1 MSPHLRRIAPAGLM
15 MLIALNLG
23 LAPTSIAAPAPLSIS
38 ITSVDITPQIDPLDS
53 QTHDFVVISG
63 TASNVGA
70 ATVDDTLTLETG
82 PAIGT
87 RSELADVIQT
97 HDAKRLRAAAIDPIA
112 INGLANQESK
122 PWSFRIR
129 ADELWGTH
137 DSGVFPI
144 GVSASNGLVK
154 EVVAQ
159 AWFGNRADVTPTH
172 ITTAVVLSSTK
183 HMSDEQDAKAIALAE
198 ANRIAGL
205 TAGELDDQSFI
216 VDNYVLDLLA
226 TVNSPEAKA
235 TATRMETLK
244 TAASIYGNSDL
255 PRLIA
260 GKQRAAI
267 TRALELTPNTGNVLY
282 LPNSEKPILPSFGAR
297 LDSVLIPVISNVAV
311 AGDQYATVEA
321 LGKSDS
327 QRVLIADQGLNNC
340 LTLKDP
346 FATQWCISSQLGMI
360 TAESPNASRHVLMV
374 TPTSWSPDSTMRTA
388 VARALNTSLGHKTE
402 SLSTLLRS
410 TPATNLSTDN
420 RTPEKFDSSLRKVE
434 REVLRTQISIENVF
448 GNTDISESL
457 TSISV
462 LMYSQNWKS
471 AATAKHFGRVH
482 AQQAHELLNQLR
494 LEGSKH
500 VTIPGTKANLPIT
513 VFNSSAYVAHVQVMV
528 AGTGANR
535 LSASPSD
542 LVAVEPGSRVSVQIP
557 ITLNS
562 AGDVQAVVYLAD
574 SNGATFGDSL
584 SIQIASTA
592 YQQFARSLVWV
603 ALTALVLLV
612 GSNVWRRTRNT
623 STNVSA

>member
-1 MSPHLRRIAPAGLM
+1 MI
-15 MLIALNLG
+15 LIALSLG
-23 LAPTSIAAPAPLSIS
+23 LAPASIADQAPLSVSIASVEIS
-38 ITSVDITPQIDPLDS
+38 PQIDPLDGK
-53 QTHDFVVISG
+53 THDFVVISG
-63 TASNVGA
+63 TASNVSA
-70 ATVDDTLTLETG
+70 TTVDDTLTLETG

-97 HDAKRLRAAAIDPIA
+97 HDAKRLRAAPITP
-112 INGLANQESK
+112 IVIRDLATQESK
-122 PWSFRIR
+122 PWSFKIR
-129 ADELWGTH
+129 ADELWGTF
-137 DSGVFPI
+137 DSGVFPL

-154 EVVAQ
+154 DIVAQ
-159 AWFGNRADVTPTH
+159 TWFGNRPDVAPTH

-183 HMSDEQDAKAIALAE
+183 HLSDEQNAETIVLAE
-198 ANRIAGL
+198 ANRIADL
-205 TAGELDDQSFI
+205 TAGELDEQSFI

-226 TVNSPEAKA
+226 NVDSPRAKS
-235 TATRMETLK
+235 TATRIESLK

-282 LPNSEKPILPSFGAR
+282 LPNSEKPPLPSFGAR
-297 LDSVLIPVISNVAV
+297 LDSVIIPVITNVAV

-321 LGKSDS
+321 IGKTDS
-327 QRVLIADQGLNNC
+327 QRVLISDQGLNGC
-340 LTLKDP
+340 LALQDS

-374 TPTSWSPDSTMRTA
+374 TPTSWSPDSTMRKA

-402 SLSTLLRS
+402 SFSTLLRNS
-410 TPATNLSTDN
+410 PATTISTDN
-420 RTPEKFDSSLRKVE
+420 RTPKKFDSSLRKVE
-434 REVLRTQISIENVF
+434 REVLRTQTSIENVF

-482 AQQAHELLNQLR
+482 AQQAHELLNQIR

-528 AGTGANR
+528 VGTGANR
-535 LSASPSD
+535 LTASPSD

-574 SNGATFGDSL
+574 STGATFGDSL

-612 GSNVWRRTRNT
+612 GNNVWRRTRNT